1 MKTSA
6 FSRSLLSLLAF
17 ALLLPALLFSQAAQ
31 APAPLPAPKNL
42 DFEEGQPG
50 EVPPGWHLSSVA
62 KSNGYT
68 AKIVTD
74 KPEAGR
80 QAAEVAL
87 EGEKKD
93 PNSFGNLLSFF
104 DAKPYRGKKIRF
116 RAAVRAE
123 IPGTETQA
131 AALWLRVDRE
141 GGTMGF
147 FDNMEDRP
155 IRRPEW
161 KTYEITG
168 TVAPDAKNIFVGV
181 MLLGKGKV
189 WIDSGSFEVLGTVET
204 RHEPARPLEGRGLEN
219 LIAFTRLFGYLR
231 YFHPS
236 DQAAAADW
244 EKLALAGVPAA
255 EKAGSPPEL
264 AKALEDFFR
273 PVAPTVRVY
282 PTGSP
287 SPALPAELKAAAGAE
302 TIHWSHLGVKV
313 SPQPNLY
320 KSERVSAVLAPPGGQ
335 VPQLFEAA
343 PYRGKRVVV
352 RAAARA
358 EVPADSPAV
367 LRLRSSSQGA
377 WEPALIAETKPP
389 ITANEWRTYEVSG
402 EVPANAEWIEVDLGL
417 SAGGRVW
424 WDDVSL
430 EVAGGPS
437 GAASPI
443 LNGDFES
450 GGDDSPGAWDIDW
463 RARRDGYRAVLSTEG
478 PKSGRRSLLIS
489 WAKPDPSSF
498 PKPGEPLVADL
509 GGGVSA
515 LIPMA
520 LYKDA
525 QGTLPHLPAPPA
537 AKTEDPLPSGGDRTT
552 RLADVVL
559 AWNVFQH
566 FYPYFDAVQADWPAE
581 LRRALSSAA
590 TDADQ
595 MAFLSTM
602 RRMVAALHDGH
613 GNVSGIFQGAWG
625 RLPLLFDWV
634 EDQLVVTQ
642 VAPAGAGGLR
652 AGDVVLSLNGK
663 PAREALASAE
673 ELVSGATPQ
682 WRRWI
687 ALNRLAQGGPD
698 VAARI
703 DARHPDGTPVTA
715 SLIYSSIPY
724 GPGTLAETRPEK
736 ISEPRPGIFYVNIDQ
751 ITDDDFKGALDRLA
765 AAKGVIFDLRGYPSH
780 ISPVILDHLID
791 RPFTSAHWNV
801 PVVTRPDRQG
811 WDWDMSS
818 WFEQPAAPRLKGKIA
833 FITDGRA
840 ISYAESYLGIV
851 EAYHMG
857 EIVGAPTAGTN
868 GNVNPFVLPGG
879 YRVVWTGM
887 KVTKH
892 DGSRH
897 HGVGIQPTVPVSRTV
912 KGVAE
917 GRDELLEKAI
927 EVVSR

>member
-1 MKTSA
+1 LKTPA
-6 FSRSLLSLLAF
+6 LSRAVILLALMAPA
-17 ALLLPALLFSQAAQ
+17 ALLAQ
-31 APAPLPAPKNL
+31 APAPLPAPQNL

-50 EVPPGWHLSSVA
+50 EVPPGWHLSSVS
-62 KSNGYT
+62 KNNGYT

-93 PNSFGNLLSFF
+93 PNAFGNLLSFF

-141 GGTMGF
+141 GGGMGF

-181 MLLGKGKV
+181 MLLGKGRV

-255 EKAGSPPEL
+255 EKAGSPGEL
-264 AKALEDFFR
+264 ARTLEDFFR

-302 TIHWSHLGVKV
+302 TVYWSHLGVKV

-320 KSERVSAVLAPPGGQ
+320 KSERVSGVQAPRGGQ
-335 VPQLFEAA
+335 VPQFVEAA

-352 RAAARA
+352 R
-358 EVPADSPAV
+358 ADSPAV

-450 GGDDSPGAWDIDW
+450 GDDDSPGAWDIDW

-489 WAKPDPSSF
+489 WAKPDPSSV
-498 PKPGEPLVADL
+498 PQPGEPLVADL

-515 LIPMA
+515 LVPMA
-520 LYKDA
+520 LYKDG
-525 QGTLPHLPAPPA
+525 QGTLPHVPAPAAAA
-537 AKTEDPLPSGGDRTT
+537 AKTEDPLPSCNDRIT

-566 FYPYFDAVQADWPAE
+566 FYPYFDAIQADWPGE
-581 LRRALSSAA
+581 LRRALSTAA

-595 MAFLSTM
+595 MAFLTTM

-613 GNVSGIFQGAWG
+613 GSVSGTFQGAWG
-625 RLPLLFDWV
+625 HLPLLWDWV

-642 VAPAGAGGLR
+642 VAPADAGGLR
-652 AGDVVLSLNGK
+652 PGDVVLSMNGR

-673 ELVSGATPQ
+673 ELISGATPQ

-687 ALNRLAQGGPD
+687 ALGKLAQGGPD
-698 VAARI
+698 EAVRI
-703 DARHPDGTPVTA
+703 EARHRDGTAVTV
-715 SLIYSSIPY
+715 SLTHSSVPY
-724 GPGTLAETRPEK
+724 GPGSLEETRPGK
-736 ISEPRPGIFYVNIDQ
+736 ISEPKPGILYVNLDQ
-751 ITDDDFKGALDRLA
+751 VTEDDFKGALDRLA

-780 ISPVILDHLID
+780 ISPVVLNHLTDKPI
-791 RPFTSAHWNV
+791 TSAYWNV
-801 PVVTRPDRQG
+801 PMVTRPDRQG
-811 WDWDMSS
+811 WDWDVSG

-840 ISYAESYLGIV
+840 ISYAESYMGIV
-851 EAYHMG
+851 EAYHLG
-857 EIVGAPTAGTN
+857 EIVGGPTAGTN

-897 HGVGIQPTVPVSRTV
+897 HGVGIQPTVPASRTIQ
-912 KGVAE
+912 GVAE